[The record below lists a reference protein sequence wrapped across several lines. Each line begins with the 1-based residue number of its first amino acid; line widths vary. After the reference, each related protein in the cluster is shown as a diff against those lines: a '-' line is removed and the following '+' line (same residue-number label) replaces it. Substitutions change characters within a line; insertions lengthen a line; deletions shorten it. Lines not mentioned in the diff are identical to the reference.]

1 MIQLNIQLD
10 NLRLLLLRKRTDTVT
25 YLLTYPLTQDP
36 ITVLRNSDCCGDNN
50 PVEYQ
55 MCRSTGK
62 AVEL

>member
-36 ITVLRNSDCCGDNN
+36 ITVLRNPYNVILAM
-50 PVEYQ
+50 PYRV
-55 MCRSTGK
+55 R
-62 AVEL
+62 